1 MEGRQLA
8 SKWLKTEALLGN
20 PRVADHIPATRVY
33 NTSNLH
39 QMLNRYG
46 FVVIKPIVG
55 GGGNGVIKITME
67 GGNYAYTY
75 MANTRSFTGFDEM
88 VRSLSTVK
96 KKRRYI
102 IQRGIRLASISGRPI
117 DYRVK
122 FVKTKGRW
130 VCRGVV
136 GRLARQGLFVTNLC
150 RGGTQLNGSEGIR
163 RSLSGRMVRAKR
175 REMLNISQKCTRILE
190 RKYPG
195 IRQLGYDY
203 GIDKSGHIWIF
214 EVNTRPQ

>member
-1 MEGRQLA
+1 MAGRQLA

-55 GGGNGVIKITME
+55 GGGTGVIKITME

-136 GRLARQGLFVTNLC
+136 GRLARYGLFVTNLC

-163 RSLSGRMVRAKR
+163 RSLSGRMVRSKR
-175 REMLNISQKCTRILE
+175 REMLDISRKCTRILE

-195 IRQLGYDY
+195 ISQLGYDY

>member
-67 GGNYAYTY
+67 GGTYAYTY

-203 GIDKSGHIWIF
+203 GIDKAGHIWIF